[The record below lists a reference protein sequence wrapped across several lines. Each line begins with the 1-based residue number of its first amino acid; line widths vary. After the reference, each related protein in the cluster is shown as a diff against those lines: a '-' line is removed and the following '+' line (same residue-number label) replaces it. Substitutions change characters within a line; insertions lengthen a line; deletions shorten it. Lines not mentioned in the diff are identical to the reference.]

1 MSRKTKTGRT
11 SRAERTEPTERVEP
25 TKRGEPAERAE
36 IIERTAL
43 AVDRL
48 DEGDAAA
55 ELERLAAEIAKHDVA
70 YHQNDAPTISDADYD
85 ALRQRNA
92 AIEARFPA
100 LVRADSPSKRLGAAP
115 SDKFAKVRHRVAML
129 SLDNAF
135 ADDDIT
141 SFVDR
146 IRRFL
151 GLPAE
156 EQITMTAEPKIDGLS
171 SSLRYERGRFV
182 LGATRGDGSEGE
194 DVTRNLMTLDDIPKH
209 VRGMPDVF
217 EVRGEVYMSHADFTA
232 MNERQAAAGKPL
244 FANPRNAAA
253 GSLRQLDPEV
263 TRRRPL
269 RFFAYTWGEVSKLP
283 GVRQSEIY
291 AALKSWGFPT
301 NPLWRLC
308 DTADELLAFYHDIE
322 RQRADLDYDIDGVV
336 YKVDRLDWQERLGF
350 VSRAPRW
357 AIAHKFPPQQ
367 AQTVL
372 EDIDIQVGRTGVL
385 TPVAKL
391 KPITVGGVVVSNAT
405 LHNEEEIARKDVR
418 IGDTVVVQ
426 RAGDVIPQIVRVILE
441 RRPRGAKAYGFPDRC
456 PACGSHAVREVDEK
470 TGKAEAARRCTGGLI
485 CPAQAVE
492 RLKHFVSR
500 HAFDIEGLGA
510 TYLETLHEEG
520 LLKDPSDIFRL
531 PERAEDVDRVLKK
544 RRQELSELRA
554 EAKDAGGDA
563 SAKKTAAKKSKARDE
578 GKLIQNLMAAI
589 EARREI
595 GLDRFI
601 FALGIPHVGETT
613 ARLLAR
619 NFGTLDELRKS
630 MKGEA
635 ALEDLDSIGG
645 IGETMANEIV
655 EFFREPHNIE
665 VIDRLAKKVTAT
677 PLEQAKADSP
687 VSGKTVVFT
696 GTLEKMT
703 RNEAKARAE
712 SLGAKVAG
720 SVSAK
725 TDIVVAGPGAGSK
738 LKQAQAL
745 GVQVLDEDG
754 WLALIGKA

>member
-1 MSRKTKTGRT
+1 
-11 SRAERTEPTERVEP
+11 
-25 TKRGEPAERAE
+25 
-36 IIERTAL
+36 
-43 AVDRL
+43 
-48 DEGDAAA
+48 
-55 ELERLAAEIAKHDVA
+55 
-70 YHQNDAPTISDADYD
+70 
-85 ALRQRNA
+85 
-92 AIEARFPA
+92 
-100 LVRADSPSKRLGAAP
+100 
-115 SDKFAKVRHRVAML
+115 
-129 SLDNAF
+129 
-135 ADDDIT
+135 
-141 SFVDR
+141 
-146 IRRFL
+146 
-151 GLPAE
+151 
-156 EQITMTAEPKIDGLS
+156 
-171 SSLRYERGRFV
+171 
-182 LGATRGDGSEGE
+182 
-194 DVTRNLMTLDDIPKH
+194 MTLDDIPKH

-253 GSLRQLDPEV
+253 GSLRQLDPEI

-269 RFFAYTWGEVSKLP
+269 RFFAYTWGEVSELP
-283 GVRQSEIY
+283 GARQSEIY

-308 DTADELLAFYHDIE
+308 DTADELLAFYHEIE
-322 RQRADLDYDIDGVV
+322 RRRADLDYDIDGVV

-372 EDIDIQVGRTGVL
+372 QDIDIQVGRTGVL

-426 RAGDVIPQIVRVILE
+426 RAGDVIPQIVRVVVE
-441 RRPRGAKAYGFPDRC
+441 RRPRGAKPYVFPDRC

-510 TYLETLHEEG
+510 TYLETLYEEG

-531 PERAEDVDRVLKK
+531 PERADEVDRVLKK

-554 EAKDAGGDA
+554 EAKDAAGDA
-563 SAKKTAAKKSKARDE
+563 SAKKTAAKKSKAKDE

-619 NFGTLDELRKS
+619 NFGTLDELSEVDERRACARGS
-630 MKGEA
+630 RCDRRHWRDDGE
-635 ALEDLDSIGG
+635 
-645 IGETMANEIV
+645 
-655 EFFREPHNIE
+655 
-665 VIDRLAKKVTAT
+665 
-677 PLEQAKADSP
+677 
-687 VSGKTVVFT
+687 
-696 GTLEKMT
+696 
-703 RNEAKARAE
+703 
-712 SLGAKVAG
+712 
-720 SVSAK
+720 
-725 TDIVVAGPGAGSK
+725 
-738 LKQAQAL
+738 
-745 GVQVLDEDG
+745 
-754 WLALIGKA
+754 

>member
-1 MSRKTKTGRT
+1 MARKAKTRRT
-11 SRAERTEPTERVEP
+11 SPAAEDLTEPE
-25 TKRGEPAERAE
+25 
-36 IIERTAL
+36 
-43 AVDRL
+43 
-48 DEGDAAA
+48 AAA
-55 ELERLAAEIAKHDVA
+55 ELERLASEIAKHDRA
-70 YHQNDAPTISDADYD
+70 YYQDDAPTISDADYD

-677 PLEQAKADSP
+677 PLAQAKADSP

>member
-1 MSRKTKTGRT
+1 MARKAKTRRT
-11 SRAERTEPTERVEP
+11 SPAAEDLTEPE
-25 TKRGEPAERAE
+25 
-36 IIERTAL
+36 
-43 AVDRL
+43 
-48 DEGDAAA
+48 AAA
-55 ELERLAAEIAKHDVA
+55 ELERLASEIAKHDRA
-70 YHQNDAPTISDADYD
+70 YYQDDAPTISDADYD

-441 RRPRGAKAYGFPDRC
+441 RRPRGAKAYRFPDRC

-665 VIDRLAKKVTAT
+665 VIDRLAKKVTTT

>member
-1 MSRKTKTGRT
+1 MRDRRRATPGKRRT
-11 SRAERTEPTERVEP
+11 HSPSDHELVAELTEPEAAVEL
-25 TKRGEPAERAE
+25 R
-36 IIERTAL
+36 
-43 AVDRL
+43 
-48 DEGDAAA
+48 
-55 ELERLAAEIAKHDVA
+55 RLAAEIAKHDRA
-70 YHQNDAPTISDADYD
+70 YYQDDAPTVSDAAYD
-85 ALRQRNA
+85 ALRQRNI

-100 LVRADSPSKRLGAAP
+100 LIRADSPSRRLGAAP
-115 SDKFAKVRHRVAML
+115 SERFEKVQHRVPML

-135 ADDDIT
+135 EDDDIT
-141 SFVDR
+141 GFVDR

-156 EQITMTAEPKIDGLS
+156 EHVAMTAEPKIDGLS
-171 SSLRYERGRFV
+171 SSLRYENGRFV
-182 LGATRGDGSEGE
+182 LGATRGDGFEGE
-194 DVTRNLMTLDDIPKH
+194 NITRNLMTLGDVPKH
-209 VRGMPDVF
+209 VRGMPEVF

-232 MNERQAAAGKPL
+232 LNERQAAAGRPL

-253 GSLRQLDPEV
+253 GSLRQLDPAV
-263 TRRRPL
+263 TQARPL
-269 RFFAYTWGEVSKLP
+269 RFFAYTWGEVSELP
-283 GVRQSEIY
+283 GRRQSEIY
-291 AALKSWGFPT
+291 AALKDWGFET

-308 DTADELLAFYHDIE
+308 ATADDLLAFYHDIG
-322 RQRADLDYDIDGVV
+322 RRRADLGYDIDGVV

-357 AIAHKFPPQQ
+357 AIAHKFAPQQ
-367 AQTVL
+367 AETVL
-372 EDIDIQVGRTGVL
+372 QDIDIQVGRTGVL

-426 RAGDVIPQIVRVILE
+426 RAGDVIPQIVRVVTE
-441 RRPRGAKAYGFPDRC
+441 RRPRGAEPYVFPNRC
-456 PACGSHAVREVDEK
+456 PVCGSHAVREVDEK
-470 TGKAEAARRCTGGLI
+470 TGKPEAARRCTGGLI

-520 LLKDPSDIFRL
+520 LLKNPADIFRL
-531 PERAEDVDRVLKK
+531 PERADEVGRVLRK
-544 RRQELSELRA
+544 RRRELSESRA
-554 EAKDAGGDA
+554 EAAGKEA
-563 SAKKTAAKKSKARDE
+563 AAAKKSKAKDE
-578 GKLIQNLMAAI
+578 GKLIANLMAAI

-601 FALGIPHVGETT
+601 FALGIRHVGETT

-619 NFGTLDELRKS
+619 NFATLDDLIAS
-630 MKGEA
+630 MESNH
-635 ALEDLDSIGG
+635 ALEDLDAIGG
-645 IGETMANEIV
+645 IGETVGQEIV
-655 EFFREPHNIE
+655 EFFREPHNRE
-665 VIDRLAKKVTAT
+665 VVARLTKAVHAH
-677 PLEQAKADSP
+677 PLEQVKADSP

-696 GTLEKMT
+696 GTLVKMT

-712 SLGAKVAG
+712 SLGAKVAS

-725 TDIVVAGPGAGSK
+725 TDLVVAGPGAGSK

-745 GVQVLDEDG
+745 GVQVIDEDG
-754 WLALIGKA
+754 WLELIAMT

>member
-1 MSRKTKTGRT
+1 MSRKTRRK
-11 SRAERTEPTERVEP
+11 RADGAIEQRTESEAVEELGERE
-25 TKRGEPAERAE
+25 
-36 IIERTAL
+36 
-43 AVDRL
+43 
-48 DEGDAAA
+48 AAA
-55 ELERLAAEIAKHDVA
+55 ELARLAAEIAKHDRA
-70 YHQNDAPTISDADYD
+70 YYQDDAPTISDADYD

-100 LVRADSPSKRLGAAP
+100 LIRQDSPSKRLGAAP

-141 SFVDR
+141 GFVDR

-253 GSLRQLDPEV
+253 GSLRQLDPEI

-269 RFFAYTWGEVSKLP
+269 RFFAYTWGEVSELP
-283 GVRQSEIY
+283 GARQSEIY

-308 DTADELLAFYHDIE
+308 DTADELLAFYHEIE

-372 EDIDIQVGRTGVL
+372 QDIDIQVGRTGVL

-426 RAGDVIPQIVRVILE
+426 RAGDVIPQIVRVIVE
-441 RRPRGAKAYGFPDRC
+441 RRPRGAKPYVFPDRC

-510 TYLETLHEEG
+510 TYLETLYEEG

-531 PERAEDVDRVLKK
+531 PERADEVDRVLKK

-554 EAKDAGGDA
+554 EAKDAAGDA
-563 SAKKTAAKKSKARDE
+563 SAKKTAAKKSKAKDE

-630 MKGEA
+630 MKGEH
-635 ALEDLDSIGG
+635 ALEDLDAIGG

-655 EFFREPHNIE
+655 EFFREPHNID
-665 VIDRLAKKVTAT
+665 VVDRLTGKVTAT
-677 PLEQAKADSP
+677 PLERVKADSP

-754 WLALIGKA
+754 WLALIGKT

>member
-1 MSRKTKTGRT
+1 MARKAKTRRT
-11 SRAERTEPTERVEP
+11 SPAAEDLTEPE
-25 TKRGEPAERAE
+25 
-36 IIERTAL
+36 
-43 AVDRL
+43 
-48 DEGDAAA
+48 AAA
-55 ELERLAAEIAKHDVA
+55 ELERLASEIAKHDRA
-70 YHQNDAPTISDADYD
+70 YYQDDAPTISDADYD

-531 PERAEDVDRVLKK
+531 PERAKDVDRVLKK

>member
-1 MSRKTKTGRT
+1 MSRKKKTQ
-11 SRAERTEPTERVEP
+11 RVEP
-25 TKRGEPAERAE
+25 AVEGKRDA
-36 IIERTAL
+36 
-43 AVDRL
+43 AVEDL
-48 DEGDAAA
+48 DESEAAA
-55 ELERLAAEIAKHDVA
+55 ELERLAAAIAKHDRA
-70 YHQNDAPTISDADYD
+70 YYQDDAPTISDADYD

-92 AIEARFPA
+92 ALEARFPA
-100 LVRADSPSKRLGAAP
+100 LIRADSPSKRLGAAP
-115 SDKFAKVRHRVAML
+115 AEKFAKVRHRVPML

-135 ADDDIT
+135 EDDDIT

-151 GLPAE
+151 GLSAE
-156 EQITMTAEPKIDGLS
+156 EQIAMTAEPKIDGLS
-171 SSLRYERGRFV
+171 SALRYEQGRFV
-182 LGATRGDGSEGE
+182 LGATRGDGFEGE

-253 GSLRQLDPEV
+253 GSLRQLDPEI

-283 GVRQSEIY
+283 GARQSEIY

-308 DTADELLAFYHDIE
+308 ESAEELLEFYRDIE
-322 RQRADLDYDIDGVV
+322 RRRADLGYDIDGVV

-426 RAGDVIPQIVRVILE
+426 RAGDVIPQIVRVIVE
-441 RRPRGAKAYGFPDRC
+441 RRPRGAKPYLFPDRC

-500 HAFDIEGLGA
+500 HAFDIDGLGA

-520 LLKDPSDIFRL
+520 LLNDPADIFRL
-531 PERAEDVDRVLKK
+531 PDRAEEVNRVLKE
-544 RRQELSELRA
+544 RRAEQSRLRA
-554 EAKDAGGDA
+554 EAAGKDAEA
-563 SAKKTAAKKSKARDE
+563 AEKAAAKKSKAKDE

-595 GLDRFI
+595 SLDRFI
-601 FALGIPHVGETT
+601 FALGIRHVGETT

-619 NFGTLDELRKS
+619 NFGTLEELVAS
-630 MKGEA
+630 MESER
-635 ALEDLDSIGG
+635 ALEDLDAIGG
-645 IGETMANEIV
+645 IGETVAQEIV
-655 EFFREPHNIE
+655 EFFREPHNRE
-665 VIDRLAKKVTAT
+665 VVARLMKSVHAR
-677 PLEQAKADSP
+677 PLERVKADSP

-754 WLALIGKA
+754 WLALIGRAGAA

>member
-1 MSRKTKTGRT
+1 MARKAKTGRT
-11 SRAERTEPTERVEP
+11 SPAAEDLTEPE
-25 TKRGEPAERAE
+25 
-36 IIERTAL
+36 
-43 AVDRL
+43 
-48 DEGDAAA
+48 AAA
-55 ELERLAAEIAKHDVA
+55 ELERLASEIAKHDRA
-70 YHQNDAPTISDADYD
+70 YYQDDAPTISDADYD

-441 RRPRGAKAYGFPDRC
+441 RRPRGAKPYVFPDRC

-470 TGKAEAARRCTGGLI
+470 TGKLEAARRCTGGLI

>member
-1 MSRKTKTGRT
+1 MARKAKTRRT
-11 SRAERTEPTERVEP
+11 SPAAEDLTEPE
-25 TKRGEPAERAE
+25 
-36 IIERTAL
+36 
-43 AVDRL
+43 
-48 DEGDAAA
+48 AAA
-55 ELERLAAEIAKHDVA
+55 ELERLASDIAKHDRA
-70 YHQNDAPTISDADYD
+70 YYQNDAPTISDADYD

-677 PLEQAKADSP
+677 PLAQAKADSP